1 MNTYIYLREV
11 RFHANHGV
19 MPQERTVGTDF
30 TVDLRVEYP
39 FAVAMKSDNV
49 DDTLNYAQLYN
60 LVKKEMA
67 QPSRLLEHVA
77 GRIAE
82 AVFREFPSSIPIDL
96 CITKVNPPM
105 GADCGGAGVEIHLI
119 NDKTF

>member
-30 TVDLRVEYP
+30 TVDLRVAYP

-67 QPSRLLEHVA
+67 QPSRLLEHVE

-82 AVFREFPSSIPIDL
+82 AVF
-96 CITKVNPPM
+96 
-105 GADCGGAGVEIHLI
+105 
-119 NDKTF
+119 